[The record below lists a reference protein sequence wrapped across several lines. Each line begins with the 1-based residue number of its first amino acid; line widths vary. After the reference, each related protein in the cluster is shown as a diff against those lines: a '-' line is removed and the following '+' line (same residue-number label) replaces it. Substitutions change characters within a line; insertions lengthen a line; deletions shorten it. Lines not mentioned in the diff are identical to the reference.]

1 MKYNLASSVD
11 EVKQFVEWLF
21 EKLIERVDDGD
32 TVHWYLVRG
41 IDMGDIILYS
51 QAVKMLLED
60 IDTLRTA
67 YRDWYDWIKNH
78 PEKIVEADNCLKKEI
93 YRLNFIHDMLMFKKN
108 SIIEKEI
115 RGKFYDVIDG
125 FDDITKSIMSD
136 RWL

>member
-11 EVKQFVEWLF
+11 EIKQFVEWLF
-21 EKLIERVDDGD
+21 EKLVERVDDGN

-51 QAVKMLLED
+51 QAIKLLLED
-60 IDTLRTA
+60 INTLRIT
-67 YRDWYDWIKNH
+67 YRKMYDWLKNP
-78 PEKIVEADNCLKKEI
+78 PEKIVETDNRLKKEI
-93 YRLNFIHDMLMFKKN
+93 YRLNFIHDMLMVKKN

-125 FDDITKSIMSD
+125 FDDISKSIME
-136 RWL
+136 